1 MVSVDDRRKEVS
13 AAAAGGGW
21 IDRGC
26 ATSARRPRARDAH
39 TPRLRSPAD
48 TIPNVLIGGTIHLR
62 LSCYE
67 VLNLLSYGF
76 ILQPKTKYEKLN
88 KYPFDKNTC
97 DENEISFHF
106 THFILDYLISK
117 RIYFI
122 SHFVLQY
129 VLYLFFSLKNKI
141 SFILDPCRVTT

>member
-1 MVSVDDRRKEVS
+1 MIGGRRCRRRLQ
-13 AAAAGGGW
+13 AGGGS
-21 IDRGC
+21 IGAAQQVPDGRG
-26 ATSARRPRARDAH
+26 PRDAH
-39 TPRLRSPAD
+39 TPRLGSPAD
-48 TIPNVLIGGTIHLR
+48 TIPNVLIGRTIHLR

-88 KYPFDKNTC
+88 NYPFDKNTC
-97 DENEISFHF
+97 DENEISFYF

-129 VLYLFFSLKNKI
+129 VLYLFFIKKQNQFYIRSLQ
-141 SFILDPCRVTT
+141 VTT